1 MSIHLIGCQPG
12 FLEGVAVSNVQHGV
26 TGVADGT
33 TKKVTIIGAGVAGL
47 VAAYELEKR
56 GHLVEIMEGSNRIGG
71 RIYTHRFH
79 SGPDAPLIELGA
91 MRIPVKHRRTMQ
103 YVTKL
108 GLADKVRTFNTLFS
122 DTDSYCT
129 TSAGHTRVR
138 DAAKMLT
145 TDFLRTLPDG
155 RYSDDTIL
163 FGAWLTAIG
172 DAIAPS
178 DFRDSLR
185 GDFRLELLDLINQ
198 FDLSPFLRGDNRDR
212 VDMHAFFAVHPEVR
226 MSNNGRLNRF
236 LDDILSE
243 TGPDL
248 VRLRGGMD
256 QIVRRLAGRI
266 RGPISCGQEVVGI
279 DSCDDH
285 VTVAVRD
292 GDHILARRCDYVLCT
307 IPFSVL
313 GRLRLTGLSED
324 KMAVIHDAKYW
335 SATKVAFH
343 CREPFWESDGISGGA
358 SFCGGNL
365 RQTYYCPV
373 EGDPAGGAALL
384 ASYTIGAD
392 ADALGCLPAN
402 VRHALVLQE
411 LSKMHPDL
419 LHPGMVLD
427 AVSLT
432 WGQHWWSEGAACVR
446 WGKDTRACERE
457 RRRATRPERRLF
469 FAGEHCSST
478 TAWIE
483 GAIESAVRAVH
494 EIHFD
499 QPRRLVPVGVPRL
512 EVMTG

>member
-1 MSIHLIGCQPG
+1 M
-12 FLEGVAVSNVQHGV
+12 SNVQHAM
-26 TGVADGT
+26 TGAIDGT
-33 TKKVTIIGAGVAGL
+33 TKRVIIIGAGAAGL

-56 GHLVEIMEGSNRIGG
+56 GHLVEILEGSNRIGG
-71 RIYTHRFH
+71 RIYTHRFR

-103 YVTKL
+103 YITRL
-108 GLADKVRTFNTLFS
+108 GLADKVRTFSTLFS
-122 DTDSYCT
+122 DADSYCT
-129 TSAGHTRVR
+129 TSAGYTRVR
-138 DAAKMLT
+138 DAAKTLT
-145 TDFLRTLPDG
+145 ADFSRSLPDG
-155 RYSDDTIL
+155 RYSDDTIR

-185 GDFRLELLDLINQ
+185 GDLRLELLELIDQ
-198 FDLSPFLRGDNRDR
+198 FDLSPFLRGGDRDQAD
-212 VDMHAFFAVHPEVR
+212 VHAFFAVHPEVR
-226 MSNNGRLNRF
+226 MSHNGRLNRF

-248 VRLRGGMD
+248 VRLSGGMD
-256 QIVRRLAGRI
+256 QIVRRLAARI

-292 GDHILARRCDYVLCT
+292 GNHIAGRRCDYVLCT

-313 GRLRLTGLSED
+313 ARMRLTGLSDD

-335 SATKVAFH
+335 SATKIAFH
-343 CREPFWESDGISGGA
+343 CREPFWESDGIAGGA
-358 SFCGGNL
+358 SFCGGSL

-373 EGDPAGGAALL
+373 EEDPAGGASLL

-392 ADALGCLPAN
+392 ADALGRLPAG
-402 VRHALVLQE
+402 VRHAVVLQE
-411 LSKMHPDL
+411 LGKMHPEL
-419 LHPGMVLD
+419 LRPGMVLD
-427 AVSLT
+427 AVSLA
-432 WGQHWWSEGAACVR
+432 WGRYWWTEGAACVR
-446 WGKDTRACERE
+446 WGKDTHACERE
-457 RRRATRPERRLF
+457 RRRASRPEHRLF

-483 GAIESAVRAVH
+483 GAIESAVRAVY
-494 EIHFD
+494 EIHFH
-499 QPRRLVPVGVPRL
+499 QPRRLVPVGVPQL
-512 EVMTG
+512 KAVSE